1 MTRTIALYA
10 FAFALTVACCWLVNE
25 WMDAAL
31 AASFA
36 GVR

>member
-1 MTRTIALYA
+1 MTRSVAIYA

-31 AASFA
+31 DATFA